1 MSFYQILS
9 VLGIPSCFTVL
20 VFIIKY
26 VRALRLGVQ
35 ALLRA
40 EMISEYHHWKEK
52 GYAPIFAKENF
63 ENCYKQ
69 YHSLGA
75 NGMMDSLRSEFLQ
88 LPTIKP
94 IKEE

>member
-1 MSFYQILS
+1 MDVLKFISI
-9 VLGIPSCFTVL
+9 LGIPSCFTIL

-26 VRALRLGVQ
+26 IRALRLGVQ

-75 NGMMDSLRSEFLQ
+75 NGMMDKLRDEFLN
-88 LPTIKP
+88 LPTVKTN
-94 IKEE
+94 